1 MRNTRRASITCST
14 LIACSLSFGAL
25 ASAPSAEAQNSSVIG
40 MVKVPF
46 TFQVETQKMPAGTY
60 QIERVSNSM
69 LLLRGPDQ
77 LAHFMFAH
85 AEQTPNAPAKSS
97 IVFHRYGDTYFIG
110 QVWTAGQTD
119 GLECYKSRAEKD
131 ILLKSNRSVA
141 SLTQLIL
148 K

>member
-1 MRNTRRASITCST
+1 MRNTRRSSITCST
-14 LIACSLSFGAL
+14 LIACALSFGAL
-25 ASAPSAEAQNSSVIG
+25 ASAPSAEAQNSLI
-40 MVKVPF
+40 VKVPF

-77 LAHFMFAH
+77 STHFMFAH

-97 IVFHRYGDTYFIG
+97 VVFHRYGDTYFIG
-110 QVWTAGQTD
+110 QVWTAGHTD

-131 ILLKSNRSVA
+131 ILLTSNRSVA